1 MLQNK
6 PLSLTAQFSRLL
18 LVSGIA
24 ALLLFALL
32 RWGGGLLLEK
42 YFVESG
48 FQARIN
54 DARMTNL
61 QEYVNKNNLQAKD
74 GMQLTQWVKKQP
86 LILLEV
92 YRNNILLYNSKAPG
106 EWPMEENEL
115 EVPYYEWQSYY
126 QISFA
131 DGTAE
136 VLVYADD
143 TYRWFLYLTLAALLL
158 ACLVFLLIFLQGC
171 RKIVKYI
178 GQLCRE
184 IQALEGGDLN
194 TSITLQ
200 GHNELTQLAQSLDS
214 MPLAFKEQREQ
225 ETALFQTHQQMIT
238 EMSHDLRTPLT
249 TLQIYTDILRL
260 QKYEPEQLADYLNK
274 IDAKAAQIKQLAD
287 NIFAYSLATNRQYVE
302 HNIKID
308 SK

>member
-214 MPLAFKEQREQ
+214 MRLAFKEQREQ

-238 EMSHDLRTPLT
+238 EMSHDLRTLLT
-249 TLQIYTDILRL
+249 TLQIYTDIR
-260 QKYEPEQLADYLNK
+260 
-274 IDAKAAQIKQLAD
+274 
-287 NIFAYSLATNRQYVE
+287 V
-302 HNIKID
+302 
-308 SK
+308 